1 MEKIIRKGN
10 DLEEVLNEFYSET
23 ELTKDDIFYTS
34 EVIKGK
40 LLKKMI
46 YMDLLKNILKN

>member
-23 ELTKDDIFYTS
+23 ELTKDFEFLSLTS
-34 EVIKGK
+34 NMV
-40 LLKKMI
+40 
-46 YMDLLKNILKN
+46 NINTHNRQTKAL